1 MLAFQAVLMAF
12 LAAFNKTGMPMFA
25 KWSLG
30 LGAPLFAGLI
40 NGLIM
45 GELEYGLVMG
55 GTIMLAYIG
64 VTVIGGAISTDVTL
78 GGYIGVT
85 ASMLAHVD
93 PSVGITVAATLG
105 VLGSLISPVEKTL
118 NTLWVARAKKCAENG
133 DTKGVSLM
141 AIVAP
146 LLWPIIIYFIPGF
159 ILIYYGSTALDSILA
174 TVPIQ
179 ITTALATVGH
189 LLPALGLGMLMNL
202 LYKNTLLP
210 FLLFGFV
217 LSAYLGLGTMPIA
230 IIGVGLA
237 ILHYV
242 YTNKEAL

>member
-64 VTVIGGAISTDVTL
+64 VTVIGVAISTDVTL

-174 TVPIQ
+174 TVPTQ